1 MLGRQGFRVQGQFR
15 RRYVRALKAA
25 GIDAELDALLQEDG
39 YSETLLRT
47 LGLGEVEAM
56 DFSDFEGAGIL
67 QDLNRPVPAELEGQ
81 FGFIFDGGT
90 IEHVFDVPQALRN
103 VFTMLAPGG
112 LFVSAN
118 GMTGWPGH
126 GIYQFSPE
134 IVWTFWG
141 RTCGCRVH
149 RCLGV
154 HKLPNR
160 MPAPMAFPDPAETG
174 KRLRLKGRI
183 PEGRIYLYYEVE
195 RTPGAQLGDV
205 ALQSDYE
212 TKWAGHGNAGKT
224 RFEITEEAA
233 E

>member
-1 MLGRQGFRVQGQFR
+1 MLGRQSFSVQDKFAGH
-15 RRYVRALKAA
+15 YSRALRRN
-25 GIDAELDALLQEDG
+25 GIENSLDGFLQEDG
-39 YSETLLRT
+39 YSETLLRAF
-47 LGLGEVEAM
+47 GFGEVEAM

-67 QDLNRPVPAELEGQ
+67 HDLNRPVPPELEGR

-141 RTCGCRVH
+141 RACGCRVH
-149 RCLGV
+149 RCIGFGKRPGQMREPLS
-154 HKLPNR
+154 
-160 MPAPMAFPDPAETG
+160 FPDPAETG
-174 KRLRLKGRI
+174 KRLRLKGKL
-183 PEGRIYLYYEVE
+183 PTGRIYLYYEVE
-195 RTPGAQLGDV
+195 RTPDAQLGDI

-224 RFEITEEAA
+224 RFDITEEAA